1 MPAISMSVR
10 SVSSLVLEE
19 KIFMAQVIVTF
30 KIMPADGDTNIDQL
44 EKNVKEKLKPERI
57 SREPIAFGLVAVIAT
72 KLIDEVEGEM
82 DRVENL
88 IKSIDGVGEVE
99 ITEVNR
105 SM

>member
-1 MPAISMSVR
+1 MSAR
-10 SVSSLVLEE
+10 NASSPVLEVE
-19 KIFMAQVIVTF
+19 IFMAQVIVTF

-57 SREPIAFGLVAVIAT
+57 SREPIAFGIVAVIAT

-82 DRVENL
+82 DRIENL

-99 ITEVNR
+99 ITEVSR